1 MRKQTFDRVKKTIG
15 ILLAV
20 FLVVTLT
27 VASASACS
35 TKSVK
40 NLKPV
45 NNLGN
50 NLGYNLGNNLG
61 YNLGNNLG
69 YNLGNNLGYNLGNN
83 GLLGNGLLGNNGW
96 DGYNN
101 GWDGYNNGCDSCNNG
116 FDNNY

>member
-1 MRKQTFDRVKKTIG
+1 MRKQTFDTIKKTIG

-40 NLKPV
+40 NVTPV

-50 NLGYNLGNNLG
+50 NLGYLGNNLGNNLG
-61 YNLGNNLG
+61 Y
-69 YNLGNNLGYNLGNN
+69 N
-83 GLLGNGLLGNNGW
+83 GLLGNGLLGNNGCDSCNNGW

-101 GWDGYNNGCDSCNNG
+101 GWNGYNNGCDSCNNG
-116 FDNNY
+116 FDNNLWN

>member
-35 TKSVK
+35 TKSIK
-40 NLKPV
+40 NVTPV

-50 NLGYNLGNNLG
+50 NLGY
-61 YNLGNNLG
+61 
-69 YNLGNNLGYNLGNN
+69 N
-83 GLLGNGLLGNNGW
+83 GLLGNGLLGNNGC
-96 DGYNN
+96 DSCNN
-101 GWDGYNNGCDSCNNG
+101 GWNGYNNGCDSCNNG
-116 FDNNY
+116 FDNNLWN

>member
-61 YNLGNNLG
+61 YNLGNN
-69 YNLGNNLGYNLGNN
+69 
-83 GLLGNGLLGNNGW
+83 GW
-96 DGYNN
+96 LATV
-101 GWDGYNNGCDSCNNG
+101 C
-116 FDNNY
+116 